1 MTVSGGDAEQPPRP
15 EEGVADETAGEQ
27 PAQGGKELVPV
38 GQAQGEPPKQEDKR
52 GLNKLRIA
60 GYALLV
66 VAVLAAL
73 VPILGLASDQREG
86 DTSAQPKP
94 AAEQTTTSSA
104 KKSAE
109 KSAEK
114 PAKKPRTS
122 SSAERTK
129 SKSSASRTPSRS
141 GAESA
146 GIGPVIDP
154 ETTERAESEEARR
167 KLVVGGVAVGL
178 LLIVLWGRRVRSAKS
193 KQ

>member
-1 MTVSGGDAEQPPRP
+1 
-15 EEGVADETAGEQ
+15 
-27 PAQGGKELVPV
+27 
-38 GQAQGEPPKQEDKR
+38 
-52 GLNKLRIA
+52 RIA